1 MSDSSSCNE
10 FLLDEES
17 RHLIASFEPAVEA
30 LSALFGSGCEVV
42 LHAFDNLH
50 ASVVKIANGHVT
62 GRQEGAPVTDFA
74 LTKLQSTAGSQW
86 SSYFTRTKEGKVM
99 KSSSITIKNRH
110 GKPVGM
116 LCVNFSLETSLTNLL
131 ETFSPP
137 ATAIHVNNETFACS
151 VDDLVSQVIEKVDQ
165 DSSLGS
171 SVRNKEIVSRLYD
184 MGIFDIK
191 DTPQL
196 VARMLGVSRHTVYLH
211 IRNYKSSLV
220 SPQA

>member
-1 MSDSSSCNE
+1 
-10 FLLDEES
+10 
-17 RHLIASFEPAVEA
+17 
-30 LSALFGSGCEVV
+30 
-42 LHAFDNLH
+42 
-50 ASVVKIANGHVT
+50 
-62 GRQEGAPVTDFA
+62 
-74 LTKLQSTAGSQW
+74 
-86 SSYFTRTKEGKVM
+86 M